1 LASAW
6 FSGGVGKSLIST
18 IVAAYKIDDRL
29 RPQIIEANEYYLFEG
44 PVDLHGPEGDGIHVV
59 HQTVGVRHL
68 FFSLKFQNY

>member
-1 LASAW
+1 M
-6 FSGGVGKSLIST
+6 
-18 IVAAYKIDDRL
+18 VAAYNKHDRL
-29 RPQIIEANEYYLFEG
+29 RPQMIEAYQYYLFQG

>member
-1 LASAW
+1 M
-6 FSGGVGKSLIST
+6 
-18 IVAAYKIDDRL
+18 VAAYNKYVRL
-29 RPQIIEANEYYLFEG
+29 RPQYIEACVYYLFEG